1 MIYGSVVSSAS
12 VGNQRIKSVLIL
24 TISTLLVA
32 TCGRGNPQSENHT
45 LAPTATVSPQA
56 IPDTALPST
65 HLPEGA
71 DVQISPPPTP
81 TLPTTVLPAAPD
93 PTVDPGGFST
103 AVPSSPPPTP
113 AVIQHTVQPGE
124 TLLGLATSHNVSMA
138 AIQLANG
145 MRDSIDLIAGQTLS
159 IPASPQWPNERAFWA
174 VHIVRAGETLIEL
187 SSTFDLTV
195 DEILRVNA
203 IADPAL
209 IHIDQQLILPL
220 TQLVTAHTPQPTA
233 TPVAVAAAPAALKVQ
248 ATSPPTEAT
257 TPVETVPATVPPP
270 GPPAGEADW
279 SGYILAR
286 INQVRAEHG
295 LNTLA
300 IAPELTRAAQAHAE
314 DCHQR
319 GSCSHTGSDG
329 ASVKDRLQRA
339 GYQGSG

>member
-12 VGNQRIKSVLIL
+12 VGNQRIKSILIL
-24 TISTLLVA
+24 TIGMLLVA
-32 TCGRGNPQSENHT
+32 SCGRSDPQSEKHT
-45 LAPTATVSPQA
+45 PLPTATASSQL
-56 IPDTALPST
+56 IPDTLLPSVILSEDAGGQVSPLPIPTLTVTALPADPDPTADPGDSST
-65 HLPEGA
+65 VAPP
-71 DVQISPPPTP
+71 SPPPP
-81 TLPTTVLPAAPD
+81 
-93 PTVDPGGFST
+93 
-103 AVPSSPPPTP
+103 P

-124 TLLGLATSHNVSMA
+124 TLLGLAMSHNVSMA
-138 AIQLANG
+138 AIQLSNG
-145 MRDSIDLIAGQTLS
+145 MRDSIDLVAGQTLS
-159 IPASPQWPNERAFWA
+159 IPASPQWPGERVFWT
-174 VHIVRAGETLIEL
+174 VHVVRAGQTLIEL

-257 TPVETVPATVPPP
+257 TPVETVPATAPPP

-300 IAPELTRAAQAHAE
+300 IAPELTHAAQAHAE
-314 DCHQR
+314 DCAQR
-319 GSCSHTGSDG
+319 GWGSHVGSDG
-329 ASVKDRLQRA
+329 AILKTRLERA
-339 GYQGSG
+339 GYNGRN